1 MPKFVAK
8 GLIASR
14 FEVVF
19 NTWRKTLS
27 PQFSNYNSA
36 VLITPDSTN
45 LLYQT
50 TNVRK
55 NLAGLNVTAQ
65 AAAQSVG
72 TTIPRAFMRVGIDFF
87 VAGA

>member
-8 GLIASR
+8 ALTPSR
-14 FEVVF
+14 FEGVF
-19 NTWRKTLS
+19 NISWNTLS
-27 PQFSNYNSA
+27 PQFSNHNSVA
-36 VLITPDSTN
+36 LIKLDSTN

-50 TNVRK
+50 MNVRK
-55 NLAGLNVTAQ
+55 NLAGLNVTVQ

-72 TTIPRAFMRVGIDFF
+72 TTIPRAFKRVGIDFF

>member
-8 GLIASR
+8 GLNASR
-14 FEVVF
+14 FEGVF
-19 NTWRKTLS
+19 NISRKTLS
-27 PQFSNYNSA
+27 PQFSNNKSVA
-36 VLITPDSTN
+36 LITPDSTN

-50 TNVRK
+50 MNVRK
-55 NLAGLNVTAQ
+55 NLAGLNVTDQ

>member
-1 MPKFVAK
+1 MPTFVAK
-8 GLIASR
+8 GLTASR
-14 FEVVF
+14 FEGVF
-19 NTWRKTLS
+19 DISRKALS
-27 PQFSNYNSA
+27 PQFSDYSPVA
-36 VLITPDSTN
+36 LITPDSTH

-55 NLAGLNVTAQ
+55 NLAGLNATVQ